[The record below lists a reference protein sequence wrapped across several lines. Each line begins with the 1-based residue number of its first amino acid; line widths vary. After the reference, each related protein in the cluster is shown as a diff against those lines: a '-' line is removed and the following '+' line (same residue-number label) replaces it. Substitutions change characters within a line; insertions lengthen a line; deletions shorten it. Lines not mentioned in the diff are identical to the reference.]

1 MGSTAMSGLT
11 RIDTVAFVG
20 FGEAGG
26 ILGAALAAK
35 GVQVS
40 MFDLRRE
47 QLRDKARA
55 AGVRV
60 AGTLQSALAGAQM
73 VVSAVTAEADLDVA
87 QALARCLEAGQVC
100 LDINSV
106 SPHTKQHAQACI
118 EGAGAHYVEAAVMAP
133 VPPYG
138 LAVPM
143 LLGGAAAADLAPL
156 LNALGFNASAVSEK
170 IGVASAAKMC
180 RSVMIK
186 GIEALTVECLRAAR
200 HYEAESI
207 VLASLAQTFGKMRDD
222 ADVPGYLVS
231 RVAEHGRRR
240 AAEMREVA
248 QTLQEAG
255 ITPYMSDACAHL
267 QDSIVDAMRAGGIDY
282 DTLPAPFDWRAFFD
296 GLPGR
301 T

>member
-1 MGSTAMSGLT
+1 MSGLT
-11 RIDTVAFVG
+11 RIDAVAFVG

-35 GVQVS
+35 GVRVS

-47 QLRDKARA
+47 LLRDKAQA
-55 AGVRV
+55 AGVR
-60 AGTLQSALAGAQM
+60 AAETLHSALTGAQI
-73 VVSAVTAEADLDVA
+73 VVSAVTAQADLEVA
-87 QALARCLEAGQVC
+87 QAVARCIETGQIF

-143 LLGGAAAADLAPL
+143 LLGGAEAARVAPL
-156 LNALGFNASAVSEK
+156 LNALGFNARAVSEK

-207 VLASLAQTFGKMRDD
+207 VLASLAQTFGRMRDD

-240 AAEMREVA
+240 AAEMREVS
-248 QTLQEAG
+248 QTLREGG
-255 ITPYMSDACAHL
+255 ITPFMSDASARL
-267 QDSIVDAMRAGGIDY
+267 QDSIVDAMQAGGIDY
-282 DTLPAPFDWRAFFD
+282 DALATPFDWRAFFD
-296 GLPGR
+296 SLPDS

>member
-1 MGSTAMSGLT
+1 MSGLT

-40 MFDLRRE
+40 MFDLRHD
-47 QLRDKARA
+47 QLRDKAQA

-60 AGTLQSALAGAQM
+60 AATLQSALAGAQ
-73 VVSAVTAEADLDVA
+73 VVISAVTAQADLDVA
-87 QALARCLEAGQVC
+87 QALGRCLEAGQIC

-106 SPHTKQHAQACI
+106 SPNTKQHAQACI

-143 LLGGAAAADLAPL
+143 LLGGAAAADVAPL

-200 HYEAESI
+200 HYGAESI
-207 VLASLAQTFGKMRDD
+207 VLASLAQSFGKMRDD

-240 AAEMREVA
+240 AAEMREVS
-248 QTLQEAG
+248 QTLHEAG
-255 ITPYMSDACAHL
+255 ITPFMSDACAHL
-267 QDSIVDAMRAGGIDY
+267 QDSIVDAMQAGGIDY
-282 DTLPAPFDWRAFFD
+282 DALPAPFDWRAFLD
-296 GLPGR
+296 RLPGPR
-301 T
+301 